1 MKMIKVELLPARDG
15 DVVKGVLREQKRIG
29 QGWVEVQRYE
39 LGPGAARVV
48 LLEDDERI
56 IIEGKASTKV
66 IVDPI
71 QGAAMEVPDLDTE
84 TEASELPEIH
94 HSTVVGSVPI
104 TPGFECQTG
113 VFRTAGA
120 NADRIR
126 TGKPYRIYTVED

>member
-1 MKMIKVELLPARDG
+1 MKLIKIELLPARDG
-15 DVVKGVLREQKRIG
+15 QTVKGVLREQKRIG
-29 QGWVEVQRYE
+29 QGWVEIERHVLDQ
-39 LGPGAARVV
+39 GAARVV

-56 IIEGKASTKV
+56 IIEGRASTKV
-66 IVDPI
+66 VVDPI
-71 QGAAMEVPDLDTE
+71 QGAAMEVPDPDANI
-84 TEASELPEIH
+84 EASGLSEIH